1 MLTTL
6 EQKVD
11 PRHAALVII
20 DMQNDFCHRAGVT
33 AQNGADVGPV
43 EVVVPTLQRT
53 IAAAKAAGTLVVYVR
68 TTHGPWTD
76 SEVRME
82 QRRGR
87 RNPYNCVEGTWGAEW
102 FAGLEPGPDDLV
114 VTKHRYSA
122 FINTNLDLIL
132 RSRGVRTVIA
142 TGTDTSVCVEST
154 ARDAFMLDYYVVF
167 VEDCCGG
174 ADPAAHEASL
184 RSIRRQFGVVSTS
197 GEVLAAWQSVAAAAR

>member
-6 EQKVD
+6 DQKVD
-11 PRHAALVII
+11 PRHAALVVI
-20 DMQNDFCHRAGVT
+20 DMQNDFCHPEGVT
-33 AQNGADVGPV
+33 AQNGASVAPV
-43 EVVVPTLQRT
+43 QAVVPALQRT
-53 IAAAKAAGTLVVYVR
+53 IAAAKAARALVVYVR

-76 SEVRME
+76 SEARME

-87 RNPYNCVEGTWGAEW
+87 RNPYSCVEGTWGAEW
-102 FAGLEPGPDDLV
+102 FAGMEPEPSDLV

-132 RSRGVRTVIA
+132 RSRGIRTVIA

-184 RSIRRQFGVVSTS
+184 RSIRRQFGTVCSAA
-197 GEVLAAWQSVAAAAR
+197 EVLGAWQGVAAGMR